1 MTPPTRL
8 VIIEDEPE
16 TLSLFKEFLGL
27 FGFDVHGAITGATGL
42 TLIAEHKPEVV
53 LLDLMLPD
61 TDGYQVCEQ
70 LRSQEETAHLPIIIL
85 SARTNPDDV
94 RRGYHAGATLYLKKP
109 VNLDRLLSEV
119 QRVAAQGTHRAPSE
133 DKQEQDAATFPPGM
147 VVGSKSPVVRNVQ
160 PPDKTSGETG

>member
-1 MTPPTRL
+1 MTPQTRL

-27 FGFDVHGAITGATGL
+27 FGFDVQGAITGADGL
-42 TLIAEHKPEVV
+42 ALIAEHKPDLV

-70 LRSQEETAHLPIIIL
+70 LRDEEETAHMPIIIL

-119 QRVAAQGTHRAPSE
+119 QRVAAQGTHRAPSK
-133 DKQEQDAATFPPGM
+133 DKQEQDAATYPSGM
-147 VVGSKSPVVRNVQ
+147 IVGSE
-160 PPDKTSGETG
+160 PPSIRKAQNSDMTSGETG